1 MNECFS
7 ARINA
12 ESIFEYFLWKKKC
25 QYISRERKFLCAS
38 DIHAQVHKYFGMSL
52 RINLIIKWEEDPVV
66 LCHFQL
72 SYYYTRIS
80 FDLYVQ
86 NNCDSI
92 FIK

>member
-1 MNECFS
+1 MNV
-7 ARINA
+7 
-12 ESIFEYFLWKKKC
+12 FLLALTLKAYLSTFFGKKKC